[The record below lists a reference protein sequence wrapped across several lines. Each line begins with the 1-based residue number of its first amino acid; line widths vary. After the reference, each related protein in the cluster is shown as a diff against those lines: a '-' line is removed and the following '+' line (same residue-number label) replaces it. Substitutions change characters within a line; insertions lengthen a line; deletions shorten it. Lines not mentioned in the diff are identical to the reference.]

1 MKIEDQLKTKILDKY
16 KSVRAFTT
24 AIQIPYSTIDSM
36 LKKGLSGTAVSTVLK
51 VCENLNLDVA
61 ALVNGEIK
69 EKSSVADSLL
79 TEDNDTVLGYRI
91 YKSLIESG
99 LIVEGQELTPTQ
111 IDFLE
116 GIEIAVSAFFNQSS

>member
-51 VCENLNLDVA
+51 VCENLNLDVD

-69 EKSSVADSLL
+69 EKSSGADSLL

>member
-51 VCENLNLDVA
+51 VCENLNLDVD

-69 EKSSVADSLL
+69 EKSSVADSML

>member
-51 VCENLNLDVA
+51 VCENLNLDVD

>member
-51 VCENLNLDVA
+51 VCENLNLDVD

-91 YKSLIESG
+91 YKLLIESG